1 MGVAVT
7 IAYMLSYNERESKG
21 FHESEP
27 LFSKFTGGSRRSMN
41 TFGNMDFMNSAFNTG
56 AFVSAG
62 GNVMVASWG
71 FVGVMWGKK
80 VFVAPIRDSRYTKE
94 MLDKT
99 GEFTVSVPAAG
110 SFKSELAFCG
120 SKSGRDYDKWK
131 ETGMNPVPAKAVNG
145 VVVEGCARY
154 FECKVLGMLPMGDM
168 DISAVDKWYP
178 TGDMHNFYFGEIVA
192 EY

>member
-7 IAYMLSYNERESKG
+7 IAVMLSYN
-21 FHESEP
+21 
-27 LFSKFTGGSRRSMN
+27 KFKSNR
-41 TFGNMDFMNSAFNTG
+41 FGTAEGDSDMAKFENMDFMNNAFTTG
-56 AFVSAG
+56 AFVTSG

-80 VFVAPIRDSRYTKE
+80 VFVAPVRDSRYTKV

-110 SFKSELAFCG
+110 TMKKEIAFCG
-120 SKSGRDYDKWK
+120 SKSGRDYDKWA
-131 ETGMNPVPAKAVNG
+131 ETGMKKKAAK
-145 VVVEGCARY
+145 VVGTCLVEGCERY
-154 FECKVLGMLPMGDM
+154 FECRVLGVLPMGDM
-168 DISAVDKWYP
+168 DLSAVEEWYP
-178 TGDMHNFYFGEIVA
+178 TGDKHNFYFGEIVA